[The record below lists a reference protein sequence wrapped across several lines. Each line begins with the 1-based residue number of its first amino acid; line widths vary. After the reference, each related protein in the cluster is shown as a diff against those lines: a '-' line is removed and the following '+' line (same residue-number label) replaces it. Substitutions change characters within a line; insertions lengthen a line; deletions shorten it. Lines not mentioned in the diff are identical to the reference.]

1 MFLYNGKRFDANA
14 PFTGSDGTQYP
25 AGWFVTPVHREALGV
40 VEVVEQTRPDDRFY
54 WVQDNGDGTYT
65 SSPKDLDD
73 LKANQIK
80 TVKNI
85 AGSYLAQ
92 TDWKVIRSYDMGIAL
107 DQETKDARQAIRD
120 RSNEL
125 ETAINAAATVEELID
140 VNISTG
146 WVQDD
151 GVNS

>member
-1 MFLYNGKRFDANA
+1 MFLYNDKRFDANA
-14 PFTGSDGTQYP
+14 PFTGPDGTQYP
-25 AGWFVTPVHREALGV
+25 AGWFVTPEHREALGV

-107 DQETKDARQAIRD
+107 DQETKDARQSIRD

-125 ETAINAAATVEELID
+125 ETAINAVSTVEELID

-151 GVNS
+151 GSIN

>member
-14 PFTGSDGTQYP
+14 PFTGPDGTQYP
-25 AGWFVTPVHREALGV
+25 AGWFVTPEHREALGV